1 MTMVLGVLGSVTPP
15 GRLSMALGALLATL
29 RTQDNPPDT
38 ALLDLAGL
46 ELGFA
51 DGRRPE
57 EVGGDTARVVAQIGG
72 ADAVVFA
79 SPVYRASMT
88 GALKNLL
95 DLLPVETLQGKV
107 CGIVAMGATPHHFL
121 GVESHLRDVLAWFG
135 ALTMP
140 VGVYLSSTDFSEGK
154 LSEPAAANLD
164 TLVAA
169 VASLAAAA
177 ASRAPGPAPLAAAP
191 RSKG

>member
-1 MTMVLGVLGSVTPP
+1 MTTVLGVLGSVTPP
-15 GRLSMALGALLATL
+15 GRLSAALSVLLATL
-29 RTQDNPPDT
+29 RTQAGPPDT
-38 ALLDLAGL
+38 ALLDLAEVQL
-46 ELGFA
+46 VFA
-51 DGRRPE
+51 DGRRPD

-72 ADAVVFA
+72 ADALIFA

-135 ALTMP
+135 AVVPP
-140 VGVYLSSTDFSEGK
+140 VSVYLTAADFENGA
-154 LSEPAAANLD
+154 LTAAARAELEQYAL
-164 TLVAA
+164 TVYWLTTALRAA
-169 VASLAAAA
+169 GQL
-177 ASRAPGPAPLAAAP
+177 GPAPLAALR
-191 RSKG
+191 RS

>member
-15 GRLSMALGALLATL
+15 GRLSTALGALLATL

-135 ALTMP
+135 AVVPP
-140 VGVYLSSTDFSEGK
+140 VSVYLTAADFESGA
-154 LSEPAAANLD
+154 L
-164 TLVAA
+164 T
-169 VASLAAAA
+169 AA
-177 ASRAPGPAPLAAAP
+177 ASDELEQYALSVYRLATSLRSAGALGPAPLAA
-191 RSKG
+191 RRRG